1 MDNYSVNRK
10 SLTNI
15 FFISYFI
22 NQFFNFMKFSLR
34 NSILAIAALAMAGT
48 ALAQTPTLTKV
59 WEQKIEA
66 TPARDHS
73 RFATGFDGN
82 LYVINKEN
90 GEILKFNADGVS
102 VFATVE
108 GVGTAITSDDAGNIL
123 VNKGFPDAG
132 SFGTWVIIEPN
143 GTQHDLAITAPE
155 GMEAART
162 DQVGRVVGNVMSE
175 EGAWMY
181 LAPNGATNVAAIK
194 IANGAQDEEAS
205 MASPSV
211 SNAMNTSTLCQPMLA
226 SVEDVEAAADPSATF
241 YARNRSDNKVWGWS
255 EDGSEQLTLGTVGA
269 GGNDGFDC
277 FVLNDVLYAVASSE
291 RATDKFMIKNLAENE
306 VVEESAGEN
315 APSNAYFFRAYT
327 VRKISDDMVGIY
339 AWCPG
344 NGGAAAYYTY
354 GIEPAAELYIL
365 GQVNGKEWAA
375 NDGVKMELSEGNFV
389 ADVTLASEGSFAF
402 SPVLAENNDQ
412 GGWDYIRSFRLG
424 PEVDGTEASTEAA
437 NALFSGADTAFKLPA
452 GEYTF
457 SVKEDYSELTVTK
470 KGEPVPTY
478 PDELY
483 ILGEVNENTWAPNVG
498 LVMTP
503 ADSKS
508 LTGEF
513 IATFTA
519 DGRNDGYNYFSFTE
533 KLAESA
539 EDWGA
544 IAGYRYGADA
554 NDKEVVLDEAMA
566 IQKGE
571 NAYKIAAGEYN
582 VEVNLSAGTVKFSA
596 VPVVG
601 PSAPVINPNGGEFE
615 NEVTVTI
622 TAEVADEIRYTLD
635 GETPTIESALY
646 AEPIV
651 LNEVGT
657 HTVKAIAIKNGLVS
671 DAVSAEFTITNG
683 GGGGG
688 EAKLEVIIESKE
700 NIIASGDGR
709 FSTGFGDYIYLN
721 DKANAK
727 VVRYDKTGAR
737 SDYAEVEG
745 LGTAITSDDAGNIL
759 VNKGFPGATSATDWV
774 IIEPDGTQHALA
786 LEFPAAVTAARED
799 VAGRVIGDV
808 MSSDGAYL
816 FLAVNTAQNVVAFKI
831 ANGAQDGDAVESPAA
846 QFAFDN
852 TTVARARYESVEE
865 IDAAAD
871 PSTAVVYRKR
881 GNLKVYGW
889 DEEGSEI
896 VDFGA
901 VEGARSCEG
910 FDIFKIG
917 DIYYSVEPSTDTNYA
932 DGFAIRELG
941 KSENIVTKEKT
952 LFAGGSQRFQSL
964 TARVMGDCA
973 IIYQNVSGEG
983 IGMYKFTPAGTGV
996 NTIGNDAD
1004 VVATAYYNLQG
1015 VRVNNPSAGQ
1025 ILIKVNTL
1033 SNGSVSASKVL
1044 VR

>member
-1 MDNYSVNRK
+1 
-10 SLTNI
+10 
-15 FFISYFI
+15 
-22 NQFFNFMKFSLR
+22 MKFSLR
-34 NSILAIAALAMAGT
+34 KSILAIAALALAGS
-48 ALAQTPTLTKV
+48 AVAQTPTLTKV
-59 WEQKIEA
+59 WEQKIGI
-66 TPARDHS
+66 TMPRDHT

-90 GEILKFNADGVS
+90 GEILKYNADGVS

-143 GTQHDLAITAPE
+143 GTKHDLAIEAPAPID
-155 GMEAART
+155 AART
-162 DQVGRVVGNVMSE
+162 DQVGRIVGNVLSE

-181 LAPNGATNVAAIK
+181 LAPNGSEYVAVIK
-194 IANGAQDEEAS
+194 IVNGAQVIEES
-205 MASPSV
+205 FSSPAV
-211 SNAMNTSTLCQPMLA
+211 SNLMNTSTLCQPTLS
-226 SVEDVEAAADPSATF
+226 SVEEIEAAADPSVTF

-255 EDGSEQLTLGTVGA
+255 EDGNEQLTLGTVGA

-277 FVLNDVLYAVASSE
+277 FVLNDVLYAVAASE
-291 RATDKFMIKNLAENE
+291 RATDKFMVKDLAKDE
-306 VVEESAGEN
+306 VVVEGGGEN
-315 APSNAYFFRAYT
+315 APSNAYFFRSYT

-344 NGGAAAYYTY
+344 DGGSAAYYTF

-402 SPVLAENNDQ
+402 TPVLAENNDQ

-424 PEVDGTEASTEAA
+424 PEVDGTVPSTEAA

-457 SVKEDYSELTVTK
+457 SVKEDYSELTVTPK
-470 KGEPVPTY
+470 AGPTPEY

-483 ILGEVNENTWAPNVG
+483 ILGEVNENGWAPNVG

-503 ADSKS
+503 ADTKS

-519 DGRNDGYNYFSFTE
+519 DGRNEGYNYFSFTE
-533 KLAESA
+533 KLAENA
-539 EDWGA
+539 DDWAA

-582 VEVNLSAGTVKFSA
+582 VVVNLSAGTVKFSA

-601 PSAPVINPNGGEFE
+601 PSAPVIEPNGGEFE

-622 TAEVADEIRYTLD
+622 TAEEADEIRYTLD
-635 GETPTIESALY
+635 GSNPDAESTLY
-646 AEPIV
+646 AEPFVI
-651 LNEVGT
+651 NEIGT
-657 HTVKAIAIKNGLVS
+657 TTVKAIALKNGLVS

-688 EAKLEVIIESKE
+688 DAKLEVIIESKSD
-700 NIIASGDGR
+700 IIASNDGR
-709 FSTGFGDYIYLN
+709 FSTGYGDYIYVN
-721 DKANAK
+721 DKANGK
-727 VVRYDKTGAR
+727 VVRYDATGAR
-737 SDYAEVEG
+737 SDYASVEG
-745 LGTAITSDDAGNIL
+745 LGTGITSDDAGNIL
-759 VNKGFPGATSATDWV
+759 VNKGFPGATSGTTWV
-774 IIEPDGTQHALA
+774 IIEPNGTQHELA
-786 LEFPAAVTAARED
+786 LTFPDAVAPARAD
-799 VAGRVIGDV
+799 AFGRVVGDV
-808 MSSDGAYL
+808 MSAEGGY
-816 FLAVNTAQNVVAFKI
+816 FFIAVNGAQKLVAVKI
-831 ANGAQDGDAVESPAA
+831 ANGEQDGDAIDSPDA
-846 QFAFDN
+846 QVAFD
-852 TTVARARYESVEE
+852 TTTIAQPRYATVDEIES
-865 IDAAAD
+865 AAD

-881 GNLKVYGW
+881 GNLKIYGW
-889 DEEGSEI
+889 NEDGSEG
-896 VDFGA
+896 VDFGS
-901 VEGARSCEG
+901 VELPRSCEG
-910 FDIFKIG
+910 FDIFTIG
-917 DIYYSVEPSTDTNYA
+917 DITYSVEPSTDTNYA
-932 DGFAIRELG
+932 SGLAVRVLGEDKNLASIGNELF
-941 KSENIVTKEKT
+941 V
-952 LFAGGSQRFQSL
+952 GGSPRFQSI
-964 TARVMGDCA
+964 TARVVSNRDAEPHA
-973 IIYQNVSGEG
+973 IIYRNVSGEG
-983 IGMYKFTPAGTGV
+983 VSMYKFTPAPSGV

-1004 VVATAYYNLQG
+1004 VVATSYYNLQG
-1015 VRVNNPSAGQ
+1015 VRVLNPAAGQ

-1033 SNGSVSASKVL
+1033 SNGKVSASKVL

>member
-22 NQFFNFMKFSLR
+22 NQFFNFVKFSLR

-48 ALAQTPTLTKV
+48 ALTQTPTLTKV
-59 WEQKIEA
+59 WEQKIAA

-102 VFATVE
+102 VFATVD

-162 DQVGRVVGNVMSE
+162 DQVGRVIGNVMSE

-291 RATDKFMIKNLAENE
+291 RASDKFMIKNLAEDE

-327 VRKISDDMVGIY
+327 ARKISDDMIGIY

-375 NDGVKMELSEGNFV
+375 NDGVKMELSEGNFT

-402 SPVLAENNDQ
+402 TPVLAENNDQ

-424 PEVDGTEASTEAA
+424 PEVDGTVPSTESA

-457 SVKEDYSELTVTK
+457 SVKEDYSELTVTP
-470 KGEPVPTY
+470 KGEPTPEY

-483 ILGEVNENTWAPNVG
+483 ILGEVHENSWAPNVG
-498 LVMTP
+498 LMMTP
-503 ADSKS
+503 ADNLRS

-513 IATFTA
+513 IASFKA
-519 DGRNDGYNYFSFTE
+519 DGRNDGYNYFSFTS

-539 EDWGA
+539 DDWAG
-544 IAGYRYGADA
+544 IAAYRYGADA

-582 VEVNLSAGTVKFSA
+582 VVVNLSAGTVLFSA

-601 PSAPVINPNGGEFE
+601 PSAPVIEPNGGEFE

-622 TAEVADEIRYTLD
+622 TAEEADEIRYTLD
-635 GETPTIESALY
+635 GSNPNAESTLY

-651 LNEVGT
+651 INEVGT
-657 HTVKAIAIKNGLVS
+657 TTVKAIAIKNGLVS

-683 GGGGG
+683 GGG
-688 EAKLEVIIESKE
+688 AKLEVILESKSD
-700 NIIASGDGR
+700 IIASGDGR
-709 FSTGFGDYIYLN
+709 FSTGYGDYIYIN
-721 DKANAK
+721 DKANGK

-737 SDYAEVEG
+737 SDYATVEG
-745 LGTAITSDDAGNIL
+745 IGTGITSDDAGNIL
-759 VNKGFPGATSATDWV
+759 VNKGFPGAASATTWV
-774 IIEPDGTQHALA
+774 IIKADGTQQELN
-786 LEFPAAVTAARED
+786 LTFPDAVTAARLD
-799 VAGRVIGDV
+799 QAGRVVGDV
-808 MSSDGAYL
+808 MSSDGGYV
-816 FLAVNTAQNVVAFKI
+816 FLTANGAQKLVAVKI
-831 ANGAQDGDAVESPAA
+831 ANGEQVDAIDSPDAQV
-846 QFAFDN
+846 AFD
-852 TTVARARYESVEE
+852 TTTIAQPRYATVDEIES
-865 IDAAAD
+865 AAD

-881 GNLKVYGW
+881 GALNVYGW
-889 DEEGSEI
+889 SEDGSEI
-896 VDFGA
+896 VDFGKSPK
-901 VEGARSCEG
+901 ARSCEG
-910 FDIFKIG
+910 FDIFTIG
-917 DIYYSVEPSTDTNYA
+917 DKSYTVEPNTDTNYA
-932 DGFAIRELG
+932 SGFSIRELG
-941 KSENIVTKEKT
+941 ATETIVE
-952 LFAGGSQRFQSL
+952 R
-964 TARVMGDCA
+964 GDEL
-973 IIYQNVSGEG
+973 YVSSVCLL
-983 IGMYKFTPAGTGV
+983 GT
-996 NTIGNDAD
+996 
-1004 VVATAYYNLQG
+1004 
-1015 VRVNNPSAGQ
+1015 
-1025 ILIKVNTL
+1025 
-1033 SNGSVSASKVL
+1033 
-1044 VR
+1044 